1 MQSFTLPALFTL
13 AATLAIAQGT
23 RGAARSAA
31 GALDDAPQSTSDQIK
46 QGHSHFGKAYD
57 SGPRTKPY
65 RMTGIGMAHFPIT
78 HKNPEVQI
86 WFDQGNTLLHH
97 FWDYEAERAFRWA
110 RKLEPENA
118 MVYWGLARA
127 AGGDR
132 SKEFIREAAKRKDT
146 VTPRERLYIEALE
159 AQIKT
164 DSLRDRKS
172 NYENQ
177 QREYLDI
184 LETIAVRYPDDL
196 EAKALIA
203 LAGMGD
209 NRYGT
214 EQIIREILAKQAD
227 HPGAHHYRIH
237 NWNYHEA
244 EQALVSCRQYGGIA
258 PDSGHAQHMPG
269 HVYAT
274 VGMWHEAAISMDA
287 ATRVERKNMQERMTF
302 PFNHWNYGHNR
313 AYLAYIQEQLGMEKA
328 AVFGAQQLMDAPLD
342 PKQNADSPYS
352 SHSQGISSMLRAL
365 VKFERW
371 DALLDR
377 DTIRWRE
384 IFMDRMNR
392 AYARSR
398 ARLGLGQTDAAEIAI
413 EEHSDL
419 KGDLEKNKQFG
430 DVYAIQSLELRGRLE
445 LLQGKSLEGL
455 RLLSEAA
462 EKQFQNQKQ
471 DNDPPK
477 YPELLYNALGREYL
491 KAGSPALAAQ
501 SFEKSLTLARNDI
514 FALTG
519 LVEARH
525 ALGQNDRAT
534 AAMASLLFTA
544 SEADAGL
551 PLIAKARAIGVAAE
565 PKDSSPG
572 PQRNYARVTL
582 DHYGPPSW
590 APFPAPRLDAVDTA
604 GKRASLDE
612 YKGRNVMLI
621 FYLGRECLHCMAQL
635 KQIAEKSS
643 DWAGLDTD
651 VVAASPNLAEETRDA
666 LKTAKL
672 EGIRFLSDPKRENAR
687 RFTAYDDFEDLELH
701 ATVLIDAQGRVHW
714 ASIGGEP
721 FTDMAFLAKQLGR
734 MRGGKP

>member
-1 MQSFTLPALFTL
+1 MRLITLPALFTL
-13 AATLAIAQGT
+13 TATLALAQGT
-23 RGAARSAA
+23 RGAARDAA
-31 GALDDAPQSTSDQIK
+31 GSLDASPLSNADQIK
-46 QGHSHFGKAYD
+46 QGHSHFGKASD

-78 HKNPEVQI
+78 HKNPEVQV

-127 AGGDR
+127 AGGER
-132 SKEFIREAAKRKDT
+132 SKEFIREAVKRKNT

-164 DSLRDRKS
+164 DTLRDRKS

-177 QREYLDI
+177 QRDYLDI
-184 LETIAVRYPDDL
+184 METISVRYPDDM
-196 EAKALIA
+196 EARALIA

-214 EQIIREILAKQAD
+214 EEIIREILAKQPD
-227 HPGAHHYRIH
+227 HPGANHYRIH
-237 NWNYHEA
+237 NWNYHEP
-244 EQALVSCRQYGGIA
+244 EQALVSCKRYGAIA

-352 SHSQGISSMLRAL
+352 SHSQGIGAMLRAL
-365 VKFERW
+365 VKYERW
-371 DALLDR
+371 EALLDR
-377 DTIRWRE
+377 DTIRWRD
-384 IFMDRMNR
+384 IFMDRMNH

-398 ARLGLGQTDAAEIAI
+398 ARLGLGQTDEAERAN
-413 EEHSDL
+413 EEHVEL
-419 KGDLEKNKQFG
+419 KTDLEKNKQFTET
-430 DVYAIQSLELRGRLE
+430 YTIQALELRARLA
-445 LLQGKSLEGL
+445 LLRGKTLDGL
-455 RLLSEAA
+455 QLLSEAA
-462 EKQFQNQKQ
+462 DKQFQQQKQ

-477 YPELLYNALGREYL
+477 YPELLYNALGRAYL
-491 KAGSPALAAQ
+491 QAKSPTLAAQ
-501 SFEKSLTLARNDI
+501 AFEKSLTLVRSDI
-514 FALTG
+514 FALSG
-519 LVEARH
+519 LVEAYKE
-525 ALGQNDRAT
+525 LGQPDKAKT
-534 AAMASLLFTA
+534 AMASLLFTA
-544 SEADAGL
+544 SDADAGL
-551 PLIAKARAIGVAAE
+551 PLLQIARATGVTAD
-565 PKDSSPG
+565 PRDSSPA

-582 DHYGPPSW
+582 DHFGPASW
-590 APFPAPRLDAVDTA
+590 APFPAPRLDAADTA

-612 YKGRNVMLI
+612 YKGRNVLLI

-635 KQIAEKSS
+635 KQISEKSS
-643 DWAGLDTD
+643 EWAGLDTD
-651 VVAASPNLAEETRDA
+651 VVAISPNSADETREA

-672 EGIRFLSDPKRENAR
+672 DGIRFLSDPQRENAHR
-687 RFTAYDDFEDLELH
+687 YTSYDDFEEMELH
-701 ATVLIDAQGRVHW
+701 ATVLIDAQGHVHW

-734 MRGGKP
+734 MRGAKP

>member
-1 MQSFTLPALFTL
+1 MRSLTLSALFTL
-13 AATLAIAQGT
+13 TAALAPAQGT
-23 RGAARSAA
+23 RVAARDAA
-31 GALDDAPQSTSDQIK
+31 GALPDASQSTSEKIK

-78 HKNPEVQI
+78 HKNPEVQV

-97 FWDYEAERAFRWA
+97 FWDFEAERAFRWA

-132 SKEFIREAAKRKDT
+132 SKEFIREAAKRKHT

-164 DSLRDRKS
+164 DTLRDRNS
-172 NYENQ
+172 NYETQ
-177 QREYLDI
+177 QREYLSI
-184 LETIAVRYPDDL
+184 LETISVRYPDDL
-196 EAKALIA
+196 EARSLIA

-214 EQIIREILAKQAD
+214 EQIIREILTKQAD

-244 EQALVSCRQYGGIA
+244 EQALVSCKQYGGIA

-269 HVYAT
+269 HVYST

-352 SHSQGISSMLRAL
+352 SHSQGITSMLRAL

-371 DALLDR
+371 ETLLDR

-384 IFMDRMNR
+384 IFMDRMNSS
-392 AYARSR
+392 YARAR
-398 ARLGLGQTDAAEIAI
+398 ARLGLGQTDEAELAI
-413 EEHSDL
+413 EEHAGL
-419 KGDLEKNKQFG
+419 KGDLEKNKQFTEA
-430 DVYAIQSLELRGRLE
+430 YTIQSLELQARLA
-445 LLQGKSLEGL
+445 LRQGKTLEGL

-462 EKQFQNQKQ
+462 EKQFQHQKQ

-491 KAGSPALAAQ
+491 QAKSPALAAQ
-501 SFEKSLTLARNDI
+501 AFETSLTLVRDDI
-514 FALTG
+514 FALSG
-519 LVEARH
+519 LVEARQ
-525 ALGQNDRAT
+525 ALGQTEQAK
-534 AAMASLLFTA
+534 AAMARLLFTA
-544 SEADAGL
+544 SDADTGL
-551 PLIAKARAIGVAAE
+551 PLLARARATGVVAE
-565 PKDSSPG
+565 PRDSSPG
-572 PQRNYARVTL
+572 PQRNYARTTL
-582 DHYGPPSW
+582 NQYGPASW

-612 YKGRNVMLI
+612 SKGRNVLLV

-635 KQIAEKSS
+635 KQVAEKNSE
-643 DWAGLDTD
+643 WAGLDTD
-651 VVAASPNLAEETRDA
+651 VLAVSPNLAEETREA

-672 EGIRFLSDPKRENAR
+672 DGIRFLSDPQRENAR
-687 RFTAYDDFEDLELH
+687 RFTAYDDFEEMELH

-714 ASIGGEP
+714 ASVGGEP

-734 MRGGKP
+734 MRGAKP